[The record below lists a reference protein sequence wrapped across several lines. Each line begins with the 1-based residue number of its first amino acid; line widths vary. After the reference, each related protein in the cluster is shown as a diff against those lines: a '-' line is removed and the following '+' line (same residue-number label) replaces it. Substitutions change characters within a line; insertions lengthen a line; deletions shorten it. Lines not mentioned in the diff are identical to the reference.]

1 MYGEDDESH
10 FPQPE
15 AVVAGALSELDE
27 GDAVGRLVQLQVA
40 VQMTIDQI
48 AVDADMGEEAFRRLF
63 KTLLSHML
71 NETGIT
77 PTDQIESDSHFT
89 ETNTRKEIK

>member
-27 GDAVGRLVQLQVA
+27 GDAVALLVQLQVA

-48 AVDADMGEEAFRRLF
+48 AVDADMGEEAFRRMF
-63 KTLLSHML
+63 KTLLHHML
-71 NETGIT
+71 KAAGVSQ
-77 PTDQIESDSHFT
+77 TDQFEPESQITDT
-89 ETNTRKEIK
+89 ITRKEIK